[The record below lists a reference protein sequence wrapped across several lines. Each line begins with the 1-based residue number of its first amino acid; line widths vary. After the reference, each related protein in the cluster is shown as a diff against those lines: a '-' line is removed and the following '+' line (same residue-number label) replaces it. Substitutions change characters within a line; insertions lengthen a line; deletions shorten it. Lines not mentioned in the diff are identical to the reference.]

1 MIDEA
6 DLNRWFCREVLPLER
21 SLTHFIRRNL
31 RDSTAVGDARQEVY
45 ARVLA
50 GVRKELPMNA
60 KGYVYATA
68 RNYLIDV
75 AAQSKIVS
83 IELVAE
89 LEDGR
94 APVDMFETER
104 QLGARDELR
113 RTFAALDALPPRCR
127 EVVRLRKVE
136 GLSIRETAD
145 QMGVGVDT
153 IERQLRL
160 GVRAIAD
167 LLLGGS
173 GKIERGSKRGGA
185 SEAADARGAMP
196 EGDDR

>member
-1 MIDEA
+1 MIDDAE
-6 DLNRWFCREVLPLER
+6 LNSWFCREVLPLEG

-31 RDSTAVGDARQEVY
+31 RDSASVGDARQEVY

-68 RNYLIDV
+68 RNYLIDIT
-75 AAQSKIVS
+75 AQSKIVS

-89 LEDGR
+89 LDDTR
-94 APVDMFETER
+94 VPVDLFETER

-113 RTFAALDALPPRCR
+113 RTFAALDTLPPRCR

-153 IERQLRL
+153 VERQLRL

-167 LLLGGS
+167 RLLGGS
-173 GKIERGSKRGGA
+173 GKIDRAAKAGGGTAAA
-185 SEAADARGAMP
+185 SMG
-196 EGDDR
+196 EGDPT

>member
-1 MIDEA
+1 MIDDA
-6 DLNRWFCREVLPLER
+6 DLNRWFCREVLPLEG

-31 RDSTAVGDARQEVY
+31 RDSASVGDVRQEVY

-50 GVRKELPMNA
+50 GCRKELPMNA
-60 KGYVYATA
+60 KAYVYATA
-68 RNYLIDV
+68 RNHLIDV

-83 IELVAE
+83 IALVAE
-89 LEDGR
+89 LEDTR

-113 RTFAALDALPPRCR
+113 RTFAALDSLPPRCR

-136 GLSIRETAD
+136 GLSIRETASE
-145 QMGVGVDT
+145 MGVGVDT
-153 IERQLRL
+153 VERQLKL

-173 GKIERGSKRGGA
+173 GKIERGGKRA
-185 SEAADARGAMP
+185 VRGKTGDTN
-196 EGDDR
+196 EGDRT